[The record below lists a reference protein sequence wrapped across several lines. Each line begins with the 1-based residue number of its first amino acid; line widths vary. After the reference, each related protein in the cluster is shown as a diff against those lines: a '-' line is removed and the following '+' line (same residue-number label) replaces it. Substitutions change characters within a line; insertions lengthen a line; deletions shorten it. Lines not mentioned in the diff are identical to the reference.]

1 MIRMSA
7 RLNRN
12 PKQHSVEAEI
22 LITLMNRVHIET
34 CIKKRIKNAVD
45 VINYVVTNFNEIKR
59 GYINRKDGSFVEFS
73 KTVSYKIL
81 EMIETSEKYLQEG
94 YKIKGS
100 IKKLRYYQDI
110 YEKIFVEYQEKILVE
125 ARSQTL
131 TVFISNKK
139 GRSDYNCQE
148 MKKHIKKFLVN
159 LLPLCQDVI
168 EIIKSYCFY
177 DKKTSETIKM
187 VKSIKNHIVTLFDFA
202 EQSRKNGLG
211 QDEDEDPDEVEH
223 WSFCFNDYETAFQ
236 GVNCQFCG
244 NYWPEYAMEWAPHNI
259 LCNC

>member
-1 MIRMSA
+1 MSA
-7 RLNRN
+7 RLNQN
-12 PKQHSVEAEI
+12 PKQQSVEGEI

-45 VINYVVTNFNEIKR
+45 VINYVVTNFNKIKR
-59 GYINRKDGSFVEFS
+59 SYINRKDGSFVEFS
-73 KTVSYKIL
+73 KTVSYKIP
-81 EMIETSEKYLQEG
+81 EMIETSEKYLQKG
-94 YKIKGS
+94 YNVNGS

-110 YEKIFVEYQEKILVE
+110 YEKIYTDYNDNMILE
-125 ARSQTL
+125 NRCQTL
-131 TVFISNKK
+131 TLFIAKK
-139 GRSDYNCQE
+139 KERSDYYCQE

-159 LLPLCQDVI
+159 QLPLCRDVI

-187 VKSIKNHIVTLFDFA
+187 VKSIKNHIVTLFDIA

-211 QDEDEDPDEVEH
+211 QYEHEDPDEIEH
-223 WSFCFNDYETAFQ
+223 WSFCFNEDEVGFQ

-244 NYWPEYAMEWAPHNI
+244 NYLGQYLQDWASPNI
-259 LCNC
+259 ICNCNY

>member
-1 MIRMSA
+1 MSA
-7 RLNRN
+7 RINKKPN
-12 PKQHSVEAEI
+12 QQSVEGEI

-59 GYINRKDGSFVEFS
+59 SYINRKDGSFVEFS
-73 KTVSYKIL
+73 KTVSYKIP
-81 EMIETSEKYLQEG
+81 EMIETSEKYLQKG
-94 YKIKGS
+94 YNVNGS

-110 YEKIFVEYQEKILVE
+110 YEKIYTDYKEKLRLE
-125 ARSQTL
+125 NRCQTL
-131 TVFISNKK
+131 TLFIAKK
-139 GRSDYNCQE
+139 KEISDYNCQE
-148 MKKHIKKFLVN
+148 MKKHIKKFLAN
-159 LLPLCQDVI
+159 QLPLCYDVI

-187 VKSIKNHIVTLFDFA
+187 VKSFKQHIVTLFDFA
-202 EQSRKNGLG
+202 EHSRKNGLG

-244 NYWPEYAMEWAPHNI
+244 NYWPEVSHVWVPHNI